1 MRELV
6 RAIADL
12 EEQLH
17 SRFGISLNEAMVLC
31 CLANE
36 KLMATNISENTGL
49 TPSNTS
55 KVLRSAEDKKLVER
69 SIGLVDR
76 RQMSFA
82 LTEKGKQLLAELKT
96 TDFAI
101 PEFVKPLF

>member
-36 KLMATNISENTGL
+36 KVMATNISENTGL
-49 TPSNTS
+49 SPSNTS
-55 KVLRSAEDKKLVER
+55 KVLRTAEEKNLVER
-69 SIGLVDR
+69 SIGRVDR

-82 LTEKGKQLLAELKT
+82 LSDKGRQLLTELKT
-96 TDFAI
+96 AHFAI